1 MCVYVWMYKCI
12 KGIVIRSLNRAKVLL
27 LNKSGQEEEEEVS
40 MEITKKQKCKFE
52 EWERG
57 TVSAV
62 GTRVTEARCSLYVAG
77 AEGIPLLSCMVHGV
91 TECES

>member
-1 MCVYVWMYKCI
+1 MYKCI

-52 EWERG
+52 E
-57 TVSAV
+57 
-62 GTRVTEARCSLYVAG
+62 
-77 AEGIPLLSCMVHGV
+77 
-91 TECES
+91 